1 MGFEVSPFNFL
12 SLLQP
17 EGGKQVEQ
25 KKSGGPFQLS
35 HTSWAP
41 SPAIYVSEPWV
52 SPLSKRELDVIRLK
66 AELAMNDTIYLKW
79 LPDNKDSVLPSHHCV
94 QGQSLC

>member
-1 MGFEVSPFNFL
+1 MGFEASPFNFL

-25 KKSGGPFQLS
+25 KSGGPSQLS
-35 HTSWAP
+35 RTSWAP
-41 SPAIYVSEPWV
+41 SPAIYISEPWV

-66 AELAMNDTIYLKW
+66 VKLGMNDTIYLKW
-79 LPDNKDSVLPSHHCV
+79 LPDNKDSVLPSNHYE